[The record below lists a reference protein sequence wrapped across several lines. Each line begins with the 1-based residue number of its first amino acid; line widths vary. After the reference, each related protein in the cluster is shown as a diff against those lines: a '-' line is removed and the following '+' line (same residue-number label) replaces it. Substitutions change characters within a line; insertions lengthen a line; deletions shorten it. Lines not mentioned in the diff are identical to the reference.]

1 MFDVVSMFVQFCLF
15 VVYLLLFVV
24 VVLLC
29 RPGVDA
35 AGWRMAKSFGLILLL
50 LTLFAVALTNFSLG
64 VCVALSLP
72 LPSVLAQPRST
83 HER

>member
-1 MFDVVSMFVQFCLF
+1 MLLFLMFNFVCCLF
-15 VVYLLLFVV
+15 VFVYCCF
-24 VVLLC
+24 LLC

-35 AGWRMAKSFGLILLL
+35 AGWRMAKSFSLILLL

-72 LPSVLAQPRST
+72 LPSVLAKPRST